1 MRPTSARRRTAAL
14 AALLLGAGLALS
26 ACGSDDGGSSS
37 AGGKSPGEGKAEC
50 EGLTSYGDLTGKT
63 VKVYTS
69 IVEPEATSQKKSYE
83 LFTTCTGAKV
93 AYEGSKEFEAQLVVR
108 VKSGN
113 PPDIAYVPQPGLLA
127 TLVKDTGKVVE
138 APKAHLLERRQ
149 VLGRG
154 LEEVRHGR
162 RQVLRRPAGRQR
174 EVVRLVLPRDV
185 QEERL
190 DGPDDV
196 GRDDGALRQDRRDR
210 DEAVVLRRRVR

>member
-26 ACGSDDGGSSS
+26 ACGDDGGSSS

-50 EGLTSYGDLTGKT
+50 EGLTSFGDLTGKT

-69 IVEPEATSQKKSYE
+69 IVAPEADSQKKSYK
-83 LFTTCTGAKV
+83 LFTRAPAPRWPTRARD
-93 AYEGSKEFEAQLVVR
+93 EFEAQLVVR

-138 APKAHLLERRQ
+138 APKGTSAN
-149 VLGRG
+149 VDKCWGADWKKYGTVDGKFYAAPLGANLKSFVWYSPKTFKKNG
-154 LEEVRHGR
+154 WAV
-162 RQVLRRPAGRQR
+162 
-174 EVVRLVLPRDV
+174 
-185 QEERL
+185 
-190 DGPDDV
+190 PDDV
-196 GRDDGALRQDRRDR
+196 GPDDRAVRQDRRDR
-210 DEAVVLRRRVR
+210 DEALVLRRRVR

>member
-26 ACGSDDGGSSS
+26 ACGDDGDSAS

-69 IVEPEATSQKKSYE
+69 IVAPEADSQKKSYE
-83 LFTTCTGAKV
+83 LFTKCTGAKI
-93 AYEGSKEFEAQLVVR
+93 AYEGSREFEAQLVVR
-108 VKSGN
+108 AKSGN

-138 APKAHLLERRQ
+138 APK
-149 VLGRG
+149 GTS
-154 LEEVRHGR
+154 
-162 RQVLRRPAGRQR
+162 
-174 EVVRLVLPRDV
+174 
-185 QEERL
+185 
-190 DGPDDV
+190 
-196 GRDDGALRQDRRDR
+196 
-210 DEAVVLRRRVR
+210 